1 MDKASITLTV
11 NNFISVTT
19 GSMCTGGLT
28 PDVGVKLLPG
38 GSPRITLNS
47 DASLS
52 VSGGDPTGSRG
63 LMLTITVL
71 PSMTK
76 PATPNYVVVG
86 LIVKQTS
93 GGAEVVDAWDS
104 YSVGSGA
111 DANTLKVND
120 RVTVPGGMGSVS
132 YEFYVVIQTPTVAGA
147 LGDFGL
153 IDPRITNS

>member
-11 NNFISVTT
+11 NSFISMTK
-19 GSMCTGGLT
+19 GSMGTGGIT
-28 PDVGVKLLPG
+28 PDVSVQLLPG

-71 PSMTK
+71 PGMIK
-76 PATPNYVVVG
+76 PAPPSYVVVG

-93 GGAEVVDAWDS
+93 GGAEVPNAWDS
-104 YSVGSGA
+104 YSVGSAGI
-111 DANTLKVND
+111 NTLQVND
-120 RVTVPGGMGSVS
+120 RVSVPSGSGSVS
-132 YEFYVVIQTPTVAGA
+132 YEFYVVIQTPTPPGTI
-147 LGDFGL
+147 GDFGL
-153 IDPRITNS
+153 IDPRITNT

>member
-11 NNFISVTT
+11 NNFISVTK
-19 GSMCTGGLT
+19 GSMGTGGIT
-28 PDVGVKLLPG
+28 PDVSVQLLPG

-52 VSGGDPTGSRG
+52 VSGGDPNGSKG

-71 PSMTK
+71 PCPTNPVRS
-76 PATPNYVVVG
+76 NYVVVG

-93 GGAEVVDAWDS
+93 GGPEVPNAWDS
-104 YSVGSGA
+104 YSVGSAGP
-111 DANTLKVND
+111 NTLQVND
-120 RVTVPGGMGSVS
+120 RVTVPGGTGSVS

-147 LGDFGL
+147 IGDFGL
-153 IDPRITNS
+153 IDPRITNT